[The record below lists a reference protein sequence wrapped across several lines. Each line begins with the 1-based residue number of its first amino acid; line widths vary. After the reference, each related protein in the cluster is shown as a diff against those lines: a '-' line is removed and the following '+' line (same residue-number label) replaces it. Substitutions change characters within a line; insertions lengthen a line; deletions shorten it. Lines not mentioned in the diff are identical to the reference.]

1 MHGNLD
7 YGQGGEL
14 HDVINMYAKYG
25 AVPQYVYTG
34 LQYGTKR
41 NDFGELHAILK
52 GFLTGLVNRDK
63 VKMLTPNW
71 LPAFTATIDAY
82 LGTVPDSFLFEGKKY
97 TPETFAKERVGI
109 NPNEYIE
116 MVAYADQPLYQN
128 TFMAVPD
135 NWSFAHAYNIAMTDI
150 TKTIDNALKK
160 GYTVAWAADVSE
172 RYFSWKNGVAFVPE
186 KEVSEMTSDEIT
198 NLFVAPPTTERVIT
212 PEMRQRDFDNYQ
224 TTDDHAMHIV
234 GLAKDQNGRE
244 YYIVKNSWG
253 MRNDYSGYLYVTKA
267 FVQFKTT
274 ALMLH
279 KGGVPTEII
288 KNWK

>member
-1 MHGNLD
+1 
-7 YGQGGEL
+7 
-14 HDVINMYAKYG
+14 MYAKYG
-25 AVPQYVYTG
+25 AVPQNIYTG
-34 LQYGTKR
+34 LNYGTTR

-52 GFLTGLVNRDK
+52 GFLEGMLKNGEK
-63 VKMLTPNW
+63 KNKLTPNW

-82 LGTVPDSFLFEGKKY
+82 LGAVPESFMYEGKKY
-97 TPETFAKERVGI
+97 TPQSFAKERVGI
-109 NPNEYIE
+109 NPADYIE
-116 MVAYADQPLYQN
+116 MVSYADQPKYQN
-128 TFMAVPD
+128 VFMAVPD
-135 NWSFAHAYNIAMTDI
+135 NWSFDHAYNIAMTDL

-186 KEVSEMTSDEIT
+186 KEVSEMSNEEALY
-198 NLFVAPPTTERVIT
+198 LFSNPPTAERTIT

-253 MRNDYSGYLYVTKA
+253 LRNDYEGYLYVTKA
-267 FVQFKTT
+267 FVEFKTT
-274 ALMLH
+274 AIMLH
-279 KGGVPTEII
+279 KGGVPNDIL
-288 KNWK
+288 KGWKK